1 MDDIRMTRSLLDQG
15 YNYDELRRLQ
25 RTGELVR
32 VRRGAYALDDKPDLL
47 IEERHRR
54 LVLGTAPQLRD
65 GAVFS
70 HGSAAALHG
79 LPIWPAAVARVHV
92 TRNRRGSG
100 VKRSV
105 VQVHGAPLRAPEII
119 LIDNVPVTSLARTVL
134 DLARTLPMTQAVAA
148 GDRALALGLRREDLD
163 AGLIAMERW
172 PGIRAARRVV
182 EFLDVRSES
191 VGESV
196 SRVRLMEEGLPTP
209 ELQRQV
215 LGPAGQLVARVDF
228 LWDEHQTI
236 GEFDGKIKYGRL
248 LKPGQRIEDVIFD
261 EKLREDA
268 VRDLGLQVVRWI
280 WQDLYRPG
288 ILRQRV
294 LRAFARAS

>member
-32 VRRGAYALDDKPDLL
+32 VRRGAYALQDKPDLL

-134 DLARTLPMTQAVAA
+134 DLAVPC
-148 GDRALALGLRREDLD
+148 
-163 AGLIAMERW
+163 
-172 PGIRAARRVV
+172 P
-182 EFLDVRSES
+182 
-191 VGESV
+191 
-196 SRVRLMEEGLPTP
+196 
-209 ELQRQV
+209 
-215 LGPAGQLVARVDF
+215 
-228 LWDEHQTI
+228 
-236 GEFDGKIKYGRL
+236 
-248 LKPGQRIEDVIFD
+248 
-261 EKLREDA
+261 
-268 VRDLGLQVVRWI
+268 
-280 WQDLYRPG
+280 
-288 ILRQRV
+288 
-294 LRAFARAS
+294 